1 MIRFNCDYSEGAHP
15 RILEALVRTN
25 MEQTSGYGEDV
36 YCVQA
41 AEVIRTLCKKGDA
54 EVHFLVGGTQAN
66 LTVISSILR
75 PHQAVLCV
83 EEGHINVHE
92 TGAIEACGHKVM
104 AISGK
109 NGKITAEQI
118 QEEYTKH
125 WSDSSHE
132 HMTQPKL
139 VYISN
144 PTELGTMYSKAEL
157 EAIRN
162 VCDECGLYLFLDGAR
177 LGYGLMAEGNDL
189 TLEVLAEN
197 CDVFY
202 IGGTKVGALFG
213 EAVVICNKA
222 LQEDFRYLIKQKGGM
237 LAKGRLL
244 GLQFLELLKD
254 GLYFEIAEHAIRMA
268 MILKKGLQKEGYTF
282 FIDSVTNQQ
291 FVIVPNEKLE
301 QLKEKY
307 VYTYQQRYDETA
319 SVIRLCTSWAT
330 KEEDVYRLLEDMRQE
345 DKRCVKN

>member
-1 MIRFNCDYSEGAHP
+1 
-15 RILEALVRTN
+15 
-25 MEQTSGYGEDV
+25 
-36 YCVQA
+36 
-41 AEVIRTLCKKGDA
+41 
-54 EVHFLVGGTQAN
+54 
-66 LTVISSILR
+66 
-75 PHQAVLCV
+75 
-83 EEGHINVHE
+83 
-92 TGAIEACGHKVM
+92 M

-109 NGKITAEQI
+109 DGKITAEQI
-118 QEEYTKH
+118 KKVYTEH

-157 EAIRN
+157 EAIRS
-162 VCDECGLYLFLDGAR
+162 VCNECGLYLFLDGAR
-177 LGYGLMAEGNDL
+177 LGYGLAAEKNDL
-189 TLEVLAEN
+189 TLEVLADN

-213 EAVVICNKA
+213 EAVVICNRL

-244 GLQFLELLKD
+244 GIQFLELLKD
-254 GLYFEIAEHAIRMA
+254 GLYFEIAEHAVKMA
-268 MILKKGLQKEGYTF
+268 MILKKGLQEAGYHF

-291 FVIVPNEKLE
+291 FVIVPDEKLE
-301 QLKEKY
+301 ELKEKY
-307 VYTYQQRYDETA
+307 AYTYQQRYDETS

-330 KEEDVYRLLEDMRQE
+330 KEEDVYQLLEDMR
-345 DKRCVKN
+345 